1 MFWLVTVARDARGL
15 FARRQPPRVLGD
27 VNIEP
32 TNLCN
37 ANCVFC
43 GYQFQSRPWVPMPK
57 ALGEQI
63 IDAAK
68 RAGVGNL
75 GLTPIVG
82 DPLIH
87 RELESFVRY
96 AVAPPVPLTVGLTTN
111 GILLTSARYRALV
124 DAGVTTIDV
133 SMSFPDEAEYRRI
146 YRSQRLKTVLANI
159 ESILDF
165 RRKGECD
172 VRLSLRTP
180 RVFGWDAHPVLQ
192 RARQAGWVV
201 TRNFLF
207 DDWSGRVSD
216 GAAEEGL
223 LIRPNRTKVLPCA
236 MTVAG
241 PHFLSDGRATACG
254 CRDLDGTSQ
263 LALSSDDLLDDMRGT
278 YEHGAV
284 ARIRQRFR
292 DDDAP
297 DVCQSCRHYN
307 PLFEGEAIS
316 LRLRQLAADVRDAI
330 RVERPGGALKPA
342 VQKPSPS
349 ES

>member
-1 MFWLVTVARDARGL
+1 MLA
-15 FARRQPPRVLGD
+15 D

-43 GYQFQSRPWVPMPK
+43 GYQFQSRPWVSMPRS
-57 ALGEQI
+57 LGEQI

-68 RAGVGNL
+68 RAAIGNL

-96 AVAPPVPLTVGLTTN
+96 AVAPPQPLKVGLTTN
-111 GILLTSARYRALV
+111 GILLTAERYRALV
-124 DAGVTTIDV
+124 DAGVTTVDI
-133 SMSFPDEAEYRRI
+133 SMSFPDEAEYRRV
-146 YRSQRLKTVLANI
+146 YRSTRLKTVLTNI
-159 ESILDF
+159 ESILDVQQ
-165 RRKGECD
+165 KGECE

-180 RVFGWDAHPVLQ
+180 RVFRWDDHPVLQ
-192 RARQAGWVV
+192 RARRQGWAV

-216 GAAEEGL
+216 KSSEEGL
-223 LIRPNRTKVLPCA
+223 LIRPNRNKVLPCA

-263 LALSSDDLLDDMRGT
+263 LALSSDDLLKDMRAE
-278 YEHGAV
+278 YEQGAV

-292 DDDAP
+292 DSDVP

-307 PLFEGEAIS
+307 PLFQGES
-316 LRLRQLAADVRDAI
+316 VTLRLRQLVADL
-330 RVERPGGALKPA
+330 GGAVLPERLVGTLKPVA
-342 VQKPSPS
+342 QKPSAS
-349 ES
+349 EI

>member
-1 MFWLVTVARDARGL
+1 
-15 FARRQPPRVLGD
+15 

-57 ALGEQI
+57 ALGERI

-68 RAGVGNL
+68 RADVGNL

-96 AVAPPVPLTVGLTTN
+96 AVAPPRPLRVGLTTN
-111 GILLTSARYRALV
+111 GILLTSSRYRALV

-146 YRSQRLKTVLANI
+146 YRSQRLRTVLANI
-159 ESILDF
+159 ESILDVQQQ
-165 RRKGECD
+165 GECD

-192 RARQAGWVV
+192 RARRAGWVV

-207 DDWSGRVSD
+207 DDWSGRVSE
-216 GAAEEGL
+216 GASEEGL
-223 LIRPNRTKVLPCA
+223 LIRPNRIKVLPCA

-254 CRDLDGTSQ
+254 CRDLDGTSE
-263 LALSSDDLLDDMRGT
+263 LALSSDELLDDMRT
-278 YEHGAV
+278 AYEHGPM

-292 DDDAP
+292 DGDTP

-307 PLFEGEAIS
+307 PLFDGEAVA
-316 LRLRQLAADVRDAI
+316 LRARQLAADAWGAI
-330 RVERPGGALKPA
+330 RVERSSGAVKPA
-342 VQKPSPS
+342 PQKPSPN
-349 ES
+349 EI